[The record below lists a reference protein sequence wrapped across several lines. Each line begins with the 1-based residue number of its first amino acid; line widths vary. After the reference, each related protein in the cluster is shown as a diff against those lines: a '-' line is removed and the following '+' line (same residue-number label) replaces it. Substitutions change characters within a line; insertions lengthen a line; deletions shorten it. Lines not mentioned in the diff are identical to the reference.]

1 MSELCKYDE
10 QVLDY
15 LYEELAPSDRAA
27 FAEHLAGCESCRR
40 ELASLSGVRAHVAEL
55 PQPELRSEERRV
67 GKEC

>member
-15 LYEELAPSDRAA
+15 LYGELAPPERAA

-40 ELASLSGVRAHVAEL
+40 EIDSLSGVRKKTADL
-55 PQPELRSEERRV
+55 PRPPPAATRGS
-67 GKEC
+67 